1 MPISKKPPT
10 PTDALPIQEPN
21 EKAIQA
27 VIHKGGSV
35 PADNQH
41 QDDIAPKNLQLR
53 LYPDQI
59 NAIDEIIEQKQG
71 QRRRPRQSR
80 HSWLIEAIEEK
91 IERESQ
97 PQ

>member
-1 MPISKKPPT
+1 MPISKKPSKPT
-10 PTDALPIQEPN
+10 GESFGQPD
-21 EKAIQA
+21 EKTIQA

-35 PADNQH
+35 PADNHH
-41 QDDIAPKNLQLR
+41 QDDITPKNLQLR

-59 NAIDEIIEQKQG
+59 DAIDGIIQQKQG

-91 IERESQ
+91 IERERQ